1 MKVDDKSI
9 KNYRRLQLWSL
20 HLLRWLV
27 PIDKDLHE
35 ILNFISGKNAKTVV
49 RRKDAKQSEEERR
62 ALEEKE
68 ARERDI
74 RVKFSLMGKG
84 TLTFRASL
92 L

>member
-1 MKVDDKSI
+1 M
-9 KNYRRLQLWSL
+9 
-20 HLLRWLV
+20 
-27 PIDKDLHE
+27 
-35 ILNFISGKNAKTVV
+35 

-84 TLTFRASL
+84 TPFDFLSIIVKVRFVA
-92 L
+92 